1 MREILFRGK
10 AVNRDNGYRRTE
22 YKNGDWVY
30 GLLTRPYDERFEELP
45 AEMTNTLG
53 ISGIEVDHES
63 VGQYTGLT
71 DKSGTKI
78 FEGDIVKCTATNVDC
93 AFTAV
98 VLFGNPNGEYN
109 WGFQLMRISGANANT
124 DILLWVDMEE
134 TGAFIEVIG
143 NIYDNPELIGGKT
156 NGK

>member
-10 AVNRDNGYRRTE
+10 YSKKSPDWIEGSFHKDEDANICEIAYRY
-22 YKNGDWVY
+22 YKKEGETKVGIWVY
-30 GLLTRPYDERFEELP
+30 GV
-45 AEMTNTLG
+45 
-53 ISGIEVDHES
+53 VDPET

-71 DKSGTKI
+71 DKNGTKI

-143 NIYDNPELIGGKT
+143 NIYDNPKLIGGKT
-156 NGK
+156 NA